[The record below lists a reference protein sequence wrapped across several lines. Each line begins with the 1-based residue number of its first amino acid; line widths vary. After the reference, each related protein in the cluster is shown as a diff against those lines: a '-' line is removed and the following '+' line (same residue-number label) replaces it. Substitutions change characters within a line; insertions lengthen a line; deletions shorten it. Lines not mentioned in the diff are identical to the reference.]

1 MSKYIFLFR
10 GGRMQEMSSDERQAS
25 MMKWKVWM
33 DGLAAKKQL
42 IGGEP
47 LDGDGKV
54 VKGRAKS
61 VTDGPFAEGK
71 EIVGGYLI
79 VEAGSLDAATE
90 LSKGCPILVED
101 ANGTV
106 EVRTVMEMN
115 M

>member
-10 GGRMQEMSSDERQAS
+10 GRRVQEMSPDERQAS
-25 MMKWKVWM
+25 MMKWKSWM
-33 DGLAAKKQL
+33 DGLAAKKHV

-47 LDGDGKV
+47 LDNDGKV

-71 EIVGGYLI
+71 EIVGGYL
-79 VEAGSLDAATE
+79 VVDAGSLDAATE
-90 LSKGCPILVED
+90 LSKGCPILDED
-101 ANGTV
+101 GSV
-106 EVRTVMEMN
+106 EVRTVAEMN